1 VPAEEL
7 ARPIPTAPSL
17 LRVERLLD
25 LLREEGL
32 QMALVVD
39 EWGATHGIVTLED
52 IVEEVVG
59 EIADETDRPL
69 RLLRRVDPQTWLLS
83 GLLRPDEVRERT
95 GVPVPEGRYETLG
108 GYLAEQLQRLPAVG
122 DTVPVEGGE
131 LTVET
136 IEGRRVARVRALMR
150 EGYAS
155 GATAVRLVEDDEKEP
170 VA

>member
-1 VPAEEL
+1 
-7 ARPIPTAPSL
+7 
-17 LRVERLLD
+17 
-25 LLREEGL
+25 
-32 QMALVVD
+32 
-39 EWGATHGIVTLED
+39 
-52 IVEEVVG
+52 
-59 EIADETDRPL
+59 
-69 RLLRRVDPQTWLLS
+69 
-83 GLLRPDEVRERT
+83 
-95 GVPVPEGRYETLG
+95 VPEGRYETLG

>member
-1 VPAEEL
+1 
-7 ARPIPTAPSL
+7 
-17 LRVERLLD
+17 
-25 LLREEGL
+25 
-32 QMALVVD
+32 
-39 EWGATHGIVTLED
+39 
-52 IVEEVVG
+52 VEEVVG

-69 RLLRRVDPQTWLLS
+69 RLLRRVDGQTWLLS

-108 GYLAEQLQRLPAVG
+108 GYLAEQLQRLPEVG
-122 DTVPVEGGE
+122 DTVPVESGE

-136 IEGRRVARVRALMR
+136 LEGRRVARVRARMR

-155 GATAVRLVEDDEKEP
+155 GATAVRLVEDEAEA